1 MAASCGEHLVVGQT
15 LAAGGAVIGV
25 GVVVGNV
32 VVVVGVVVG
41 TVVGEWECCE
51 IDRR

>member
-15 LAAGGAVIGV
+15 LAAGVAVIGV

-32 VVVVGVVVG
+32 DVVGVFVG
-41 TVVGEWECCE
+41 TVVVEWECC
-51 IDRR
+51 